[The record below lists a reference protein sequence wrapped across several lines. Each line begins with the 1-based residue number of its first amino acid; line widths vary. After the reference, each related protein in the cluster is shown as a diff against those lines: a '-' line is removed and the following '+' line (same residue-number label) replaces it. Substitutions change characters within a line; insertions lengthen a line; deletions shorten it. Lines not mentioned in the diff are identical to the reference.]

1 MKISYNGRIEAEV
14 EEEGLDSAK
23 TEGEADGAEEGE
35 ENENENGREERAETS
50 KTETKEKTKKK
61 KSNTARPKKT
71 TKKTNTARDLE
82 AEKAKDAEKK
92 LEDERRRNRANAE
105 SGWWFNK
112 LDEQRQRE
120 KEENDARDEEVEL
133 LNHNDGGLTVV
144 GLDESVRK
152 PASQFNKKIS
162 DALPAWNS
170 LEKQVYGELKEV
182 KFDCLMCGKNL
193 EDSNQRS
200 THVKQVHKMKMPKY
214 HRGVLYLLLKKIV
227 EAKKGKQEKVVGEQ
241 LEEMVEEQVE
251 LVEDVVEKQVEEV
264 VEEQDEVVEEQDEL
278 VEEVDPINF
287 VEITSEI
294 EFVDLEAEE
303 GGDEKGDPEVDDV
316 EEILN
321 FTDGEEGDENDT
333 EDKEEEDEY
342 EEDEDKKKDDEDED
356 NTEEDD
362 ETLTEEVP
370 VAEEEDEDE
379 VAEEEEEEEEE
390 EDENEEDDDKKKD
403 DEDEE
408 NTEEEDE
415 TLTEEVPVAEEED
428 EEEVAEEDMKEKEGG
443 VVVKANGRR
452 PRRSTRMRMVRRRRV
467 QQNPPIHYEKKKAKV
482 LVFIRKLEEKI
493 ESRKLKEKT
502 EGTSSSHENIDVEE
516 DGAESTNASKN
527 DDEIETRG
535 EAGNKDKESSRVI
548 DYVLE
553 EVLVAVEQKVEE
565 EPKEIVDAG
574 KGPVVE
580 RELEKIP
587 QQSCVETNELE
598 KFSHEITED
607 EQENEIESSKREER
621 SVKEAEEGLEEKDEE
636 EKKTCKR
643 TFSESDPALVE
654 NPSKKLKPSEDES
667 RKRSEED
674 NEGDEN
680 EEEDVDEINNQNE
693 VDNTGAVS
701 KRELPLEGSPESCSP
716 SPKKAKFD
724 LDEERVD
731 VTNAKEEGVNEGG
744 EEEEKGASPP
754 SLGLDG
760 AVKTEIKEEPTEAD
774 DGALETDDKAEEEI
788 LMVTLD
794 SDGEEEDEDE
804 DPERRA
810 KRKELIK
817 ELRQLDNTK
826 KKKIPRAQLR
836 VPSIKQE
843 LGIKTE
849 APEEAGPSSAPKLR
863 TRQALLRLKH
873 STSQVKLSRPVFN
886 K

>member
-1 MKISYNGRIEAEV
+1 
-14 EEEGLDSAK
+14 
-23 TEGEADGAEEGE
+23 
-35 ENENENGREERAETS
+35 
-50 KTETKEKTKKK
+50 
-61 KSNTARPKKT
+61 
-71 TKKTNTARDLE
+71 
-82 AEKAKDAEKK
+82 
-92 LEDERRRNRANAE
+92 
-105 SGWWFNK
+105 
-112 LDEQRQRE
+112 
-120 KEENDARDEEVEL
+120 
-133 LNHNDGGLTVV
+133 
-144 GLDESVRK
+144 
-152 PASQFNKKIS
+152 
-162 DALPAWNS
+162 
-170 LEKQVYGELKEV
+170 
-182 KFDCLMCGKNL
+182 
-193 EDSNQRS
+193 
-200 THVKQVHKMKMPKY
+200 
-214 HRGVLYLLLKKIV
+214 
-227 EAKKGKQEKVVGEQ
+227 
-241 LEEMVEEQVE
+241 
-251 LVEDVVEKQVEEV
+251 
-264 VEEQDEVVEEQDEL
+264 
-278 VEEVDPINF
+278 
-287 VEITSEI
+287 
-294 EFVDLEAEE
+294 
-303 GGDEKGDPEVDDV
+303 
-316 EEILN
+316 
-321 FTDGEEGDENDT
+321 
-333 EDKEEEDEY
+333 
-342 EEDEDKKKDDEDED
+342 
-356 NTEEDD
+356 
-362 ETLTEEVP
+362 
-370 VAEEEDEDE
+370 
-379 VAEEEEEEEEE
+379 
-390 EDENEEDDDKKKD
+390 
-403 DEDEE
+403 
-408 NTEEEDE
+408 
-415 TLTEEVPVAEEED
+415 
-428 EEEVAEEDMKEKEGG
+428 
-443 VVVKANGRR
+443 
-452 PRRSTRMRMVRRRRV
+452 MRVVRRRRV

-482 LVFIRKLEEKI
+482 LVFIRELQEKI
-493 ESRKLKEKT
+493 ESRKLKEKI

-535 EAGNKDKESSRVI
+535 EAENKDKESSRVI

-621 SVKEAEEGLEEKDEE
+621 SVKGAEEGLEEKDEE

-643 TFSESDPALVE
+643 TFSESDPALVD
-654 NPSKKLKPSEDES
+654 NPSKKLKPSGDES
-667 RKRSEED
+667 GED

-693 VDNTGAVS
+693 VDNTGTVS

-810 KRKELIK
+810 RRKELII

-849 APEEAGPSSAPKLR
+849 APEEAGPSSAGPSSAGPSSAGPSSAPNLR

-873 STSQVKLSRPVFN
+873 STRQVKLSRPVFS